1 MWRILYFAHLPRQ
14 YRLFGILFHVQTNFC
29 RFIEYTLVKAADENS
44 YHTFFFHYRYLIQ
57 VKKVSAQYRH
67 IWQFQFS
74 RNLLVKFC
82 YKIKQPA
89 PPSPAFVK
97 VVEIIQKRSDF
108 PLFCPMICPPDFL
121 TLLWH
126 WFKRN
131 ITCYLKVTIQR
142 GFWKIVDLWFFENS
156 QEIFYSRVR

>member
-1 MWRILYFAHLPRQ
+1 MRNKCEGF
-14 YRLFGILFHVQTNFC
+14 
-29 RFIEYTLVKAADENS
+29 YTLLICQDNTDYLEYFFMFKLTFAASSNIPSLKAADENS

-131 ITCYLKVTIQR
+131 ITC
-142 GFWKIVDLWFFENS
+142 
-156 QEIFYSRVR
+156 